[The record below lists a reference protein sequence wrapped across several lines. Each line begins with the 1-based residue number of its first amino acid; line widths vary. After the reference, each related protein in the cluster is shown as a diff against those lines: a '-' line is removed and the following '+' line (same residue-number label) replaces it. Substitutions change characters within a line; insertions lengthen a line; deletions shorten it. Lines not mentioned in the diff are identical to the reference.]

1 LPWNFTLNLRVDKNF
16 TLTKS
21 DASRPVFLNVYV
33 RVQNLLDARNILGV
47 YSATGSPDND
57 GFLAS
62 SDGVARVRTLGDTSR
77 DAQAFLDAYAWALAN
92 PDFYSL
98 PRRILAGAIVEF

>member
-1 LPWNFTLNLRVDKNF
+1 MVQSVQSTGQDCLGIC
-16 TLTKS
+16 
-21 DASRPVFLNVYV
+21 

-47 YSATGSPDND
+47 YAATGSPDDD

-62 SDGVARVRTLGDTSR
+62 SDGIARVRTLDASSR
-77 DAQAFLDAYAWALAN
+77 EVQSFLDAYAWALAN

-98 PRRILAGAIVEF
+98 PRRILVGAIVEF